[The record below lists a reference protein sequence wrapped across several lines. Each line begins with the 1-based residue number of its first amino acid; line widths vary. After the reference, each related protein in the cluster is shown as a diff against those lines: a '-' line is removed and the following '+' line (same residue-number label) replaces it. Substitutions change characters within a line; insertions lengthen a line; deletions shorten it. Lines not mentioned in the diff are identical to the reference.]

1 MTAPQRTTSTASGPV
16 DEAVRATAAAAA
28 VVADAVST
36 VVEAEGRVQAETVTA
51 DDAAAVRRAGTGYAV
66 LNAVAAL
73 VLIVL
78 LAPVMLAVAL
88 AVRLDGGPV
97 LFRQTR
103 VGRDGQDFRMLKFRS
118 MCVDAEAR
126 LAALAASN
134 EGAGPLF
141 KMAHDPRITPVGRI
155 IRTCSLD
162 ELPQLFNVVGGT
174 MALVGPRPALRR
186 EVEQY
191 CAVARRRLAVKPGLT
206 GLWQVSGRSD
216 LSWDESIR
224 LDAEYVDRWSPLFDL
239 QILFRTV
246 GAVLRGGGAY

>member
-1 MTAPQRTTSTASGPV
+1 MSAALTDLVKATEISVPAPRRPV
-16 DEAVRATAAAAA
+16 EL
-28 VVADAVST
+28 
-36 VVEAEGRVQAETVTA
+36 VTA
-51 DDAAAVRRAGTGYAV
+51 HVATPTTARRAGRAYAA

-73 VLIVL
+73 VLILLAAPVL
-78 LAPVMLAVAL
+78 LAVAI

-103 VGRDGQDFRMLKFRS
+103 VGEDGREFSMLKFRS

-126 LAALAASN
+126 LAALMASN

-141 KMAHDPRITPVGRI
+141 KMTDDPRITRIGRVLRKFSI
-155 IRTCSLD
+155 D

-174 MALVGPRPALRR
+174 MALVGPRPALAR
-186 EVEQY
+186 EVAHY
-191 CAVARRRLAVKPGLT
+191 CPLAMRRLEAKPGLT

-224 LDAEYVDRWSPLFDL
+224 LDATYVNTWSPALDL
-239 QILFRTV
+239 KILARTA